1 MKHFFPYKFC
11 KFILIYLTL
20 LSMSVTNII
29 YVLQLTKIRPFP
41 GNDTIDGSLALFS
54 LVLNGRD
61 LMLKNYKILINLFM

>member
-1 MKHFFPYKFC
+1 MKLFLSLDSVC
-11 KFILIYLTL
+11 LFILIYSTL
-20 LSMSVTNII
+20 LSMPVKNI

-61 LMLKNYKILINLFM
+61 LM